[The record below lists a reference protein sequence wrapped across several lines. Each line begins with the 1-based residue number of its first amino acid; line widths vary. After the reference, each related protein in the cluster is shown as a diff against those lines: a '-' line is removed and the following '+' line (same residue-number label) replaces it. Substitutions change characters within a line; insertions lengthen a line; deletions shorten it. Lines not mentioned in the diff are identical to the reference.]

1 MATHSLVDSS
11 LASFTPQS
19 HPFHDHRRLA
29 RQKSKER
36 RLIIL
41 ACSHSFHSRA
51 VVLSIAHAIMPAS
64 ANQQLDLPCN
74 LCILIYRPGQSF
86 CAILVDGS
94 PTLQW
99 LARSEIEEA
108 PPSTITNFSPPPF
121 MLTIAESRLRPW
133 SYLSPLRIFRRR
145 RREGT
150 WNTRWKLNHC
160 WHISVTTYGWLQW
173 LQTREVGNIT
183 SRGGSAAVLIWQPTS
198 LLLCVC
204 RWGFGFRNHSSW
216 LATT

>member
-1 MATHSLVDSS
+1 MPRLHPHNHFPAGTSCGHTFIGRPHP

-133 SYLSPLRIFRRR
+133 SYLSPLRIFRR
-145 RREGT
+145 
-150 WNTRWKLNHC
+150 
-160 WHISVTTYGWLQW
+160 
-173 LQTREVGNIT
+173 
-183 SRGGSAAVLIWQPTS
+183 
-198 LLLCVC
+198 
-204 RWGFGFRNHSSW
+204 
-216 LATT
+216 